1 MAIDVSVPEAATQF
15 SELLN
20 RVRQGEEVIISDAG
34 MPVAR
39 LLPVFPKSPRIP
51 GQDKGKVIISSD
63 FDNPLP
69 EDIINDFLNP
79 AIQQK

>member
-1 MAIDVSVPEAATQF
+1 MAIDVSVLEVATQF
-15 SELLN
+15 TELLN
-20 RVRQGEEVIISDAG
+20 RVRKGEEVTIVDAG

-51 GQDKGKVIISSD
+51 GQDIGKVIIESD
-63 FDNPLP
+63 FDHPLP

-79 AIQQK
+79 ATG